1 MLSGTAG
8 GCQSETREQVFPLQA
23 EFSPQASCKRPVQGQ
38 SGPGVWEHRD
48 SEGKGGL
55 TCQRLGSIQQL
66 PPGSRPGRWTGPWAS
81 GPRSHTSGP
90 PGGRGR
96 GSELKR
102 LDSPGGRGGGRRGAR
117 WEGPGHWGRAAGL
130 VTSGVVTPCLN
141 PSMAPYCPQVQ
152 DQALWPH
159 LPPLLW
165 PLCSSHPTLAPPP
178 HFPEATSL
186 PFHREAPSA
195 CWDGPPLPLSLICWM
210 LPLGTQRLSP
220 ESPETPGWR
229 ELPELQQ

>member
-1 MLSGTAG
+1 MG
-8 GCQSETREQVFPLQA
+8 
-23 EFSPQASCKRPVQGQ
+23 RP
-38 SGPGVWEHRD
+38 RA
-48 SEGKGGL
+48 
-55 TCQRLGSIQQL
+55 LG
-66 PPGSRPGRWTGPWAS
+66 
-81 GPRSHTSGP
+81 
-90 PGGRGR
+90 PGGRPGDLWGCHPLPKPLH
-96 GSELKR
+96 GSL
-102 LDSPGGRGGGRRGAR
+102 LPT
-117 WEGPGHWGRAAGL
+117 GPG
-130 VTSGVVTPCLN
+130 SSP
-141 PSMAPYCPQVQ
+141 
-152 DQALWPH
+152 LWPH

-165 PLCSSHPTLAPPP
+165 PLRSSHPTLAPPP